1 MSEQGIMEARANVV
15 ELFEELLTFEQTLI
29 KGLNRAREMRLRE
42 RECYHDLS
50 QAQPDLYPGI
60 GNSLLCHGM
69 KLLSP
74 WMGRMAGFA
83 VARDRGPAG
92 GGCARSVLCL
102 GRAARQLEPS

>member
-74 WMGRMAGFA
+74 GWEGWGDLSSPETVGSLVGLRSP
-83 VARDRGPAG
+83 RTS
-92 GGCARSVLCL
+92 CATTGAILRH
-102 GRAARQLEPS
+102 